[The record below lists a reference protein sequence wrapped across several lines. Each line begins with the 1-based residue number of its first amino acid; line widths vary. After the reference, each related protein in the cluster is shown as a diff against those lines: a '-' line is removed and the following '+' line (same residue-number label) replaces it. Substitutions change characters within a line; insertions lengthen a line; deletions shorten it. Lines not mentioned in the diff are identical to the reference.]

1 MAEKRRHARK
11 EYNED
16 VPAIFVDKESIQR
29 CMTNLFSNSVQ
40 AMPEGGTL
48 TVILSYSS
56 PNHIIKV
63 NDTGIGIPE
72 KNLEK
77 IFKPLFTTKSKGTGF
92 GLPVCK
98 RIIEAHKGQ
107 ISINS
112 IQNIGTNITISIPNN
127 IEMRI

>member
-1 MAEKRRHARK
+1 
-11 EYNED
+11 
-16 VPAIFVDKESIQR
+16 
-29 CMTNLFSNSVQ
+29 
-40 AMPEGGTL
+40 MPEGGTL
-48 TVILSYSS
+48 SIILSYSS

-63 NDTGIGIPE
+63 CDTGIGIPE
-72 KNLEK
+72 ENLEK